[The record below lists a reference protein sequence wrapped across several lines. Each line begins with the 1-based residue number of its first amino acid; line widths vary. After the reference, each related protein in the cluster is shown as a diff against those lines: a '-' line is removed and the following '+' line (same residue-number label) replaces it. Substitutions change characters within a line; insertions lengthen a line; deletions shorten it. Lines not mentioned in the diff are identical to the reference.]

1 MGQRRLNSFEIFGVK
16 RDSLTSKC
24 HSDCARNL
32 RYSIRVC
39 FRAVEVSCSCFGS
52 YAANRYASAASL
64 PEPKTVVLQAC
75 LLHGGRAHLPARK
88 NLEYARSPEIRSDGS
103 RDDGRTHDKACSEK
117 FRTK

>member
-32 RYSIRVC
+32 RYSISLYLRP
-39 FRAVEVSCSCFGS
+39 AEVSCSCFGS
-52 YAANRYASAASL
+52 YAANRYASAAPL
-64 PEPKTVVLQAC
+64 LEPKTVVLQAC
-75 LLHGGRAHLPARK
+75 LSHGGRARPPARR

-103 RDDGRTHDKACSEK
+103 RDDGRTHDTAYSEK